1 MNSTIKNI
9 KAMEILDSRGNP
21 TVRVFIELEN
31 GMKTSVSV
39 PSGASTGENEA
50 VELRDDD
57 QKRYG
62 GKGVLKACEN
72 VNSSIAPSII
82 GMSCIHQVQIDNKMI
97 ELDGTPNKSKFGAN
111 AILGVSMAVA
121 KAGAIYSDM
130 PLYKYLGG
138 SNAVRLPVPCM
149 NIVNGGKHADNSVD
163 IQEFMIAPIGAP
175 SFKEALRY
183 AAETFHT
190 LKGILN
196 SKGKATSVGDE
207 GGFAPDLSSNE
218 EALELIVEAIT
229 KAGYKAGEDI
239 SIILDSAAS
248 EFLAQGSDN
257 SYDLQW
263 SKAGIKTSDE
273 LIEMA
278 EKWVEKY
285 PIIGWEDP
293 LGENDWE
300 GFANFTKALGNKIE
314 VIGDDIFVTNPKYI
328 KKGLENKSANSVL
341 IKLNQIGTVSE
352 TIEAVKICKNAGWRN
367 LVSHRSGE
375 TGDTFLAD
383 FAVAMDTGHLKS
395 GSACRSERIEKY
407 NRLLEIEEELGDNAQ
422 YFWN

>member
-1 MNSTIKNI
+1 MNSTIKSI
-9 KAMEILDSRGNP
+9 KAIEILDSRGNP
-21 TVRVFIELEN
+21 TLRVFVELMN
-31 GMKTSVSV
+31 GMKTSASV

-50 VELRDDD
+50 VELRDGDK
-57 QKRYG
+57 KRYG
-62 GKGVLKACEN
+62 GLGVLKACEN
-72 VNSSIAPSII
+72 VKSVIAPYIV
-82 GMSCIHQVQIDNKMI
+82 GMSCLNQAKIDSEMI
-97 ELDGTPNKSKFGAN
+97 RLDATPNKSNLGAN

-121 KAGAIYSDM
+121 KAGALYSNM

-149 NIVNGGKHADNSVD
+149 NIINGGKHADNSVD

-183 AAETFHT
+183 GAETFHA
-190 LKGILN
+190 LKAILK

-229 KAGYKAGEDI
+229 KAGYIAGKDI

-248 EFLAQGSDN
+248 EFLAEGSNN

-273 LIEMA
+273 MIAMA
-278 EKWVEKY
+278 QDWVERY

-293 LGENDWE
+293 LGENDWD
-300 GFANFTKALGNKIE
+300 GFAKFTKVLGDKIE
-314 VIGDDIFVTNPKYI
+314 VIGDDLFVTNTKYI
-328 KKGLENKSANSVL
+328 QKGLENKSANSVL

-352 TIEAVKICKNAGWRN
+352 TIEAVKMCKNGGWRN
-367 LVSHRSGE
+367 LISHRSGE

-383 FAVAMDTGHLKS
+383 LAVALDTGHLKS
-395 GSACRSERIEKY
+395 GSASRSERVEKY
-407 NRLLEIEEELGDNAQ
+407 NRLLEIEEELGESAQ